1 MQRSKNRQ
9 RMRASEWL
17 ERKFDISPDIW
28 DGVRVEIRGQNKL
41 LLEGCR
47 KILKYDERE
56 MLLDL
61 GKTRLRVSGERL
73 WCSSFVS
80 GALGIGGYITSVC
93 FEEAQK

>member
-1 MQRSKNRQ
+1 MGAR
-9 RMRASEWL
+9 EWL
-17 ERKFDISPDIW
+17 ERKFDISPDLF
-28 DGVRVEIRGQNKL
+28 DGVRVEIRGQSRL

-47 KILKYDERE
+47 QILKYDERE

-80 GALGIGGYITSVC
+80 GAVGIDGHITSVC
-93 FEEAQK
+93 FEEAMQ

>member
-1 MQRSKNRQ
+1 MQKSKNKQ

-17 ERKFDISPDIW
+17 ERKFDISPDLW
-28 DGVRVEIRGQNKL
+28 SGVRVEIRGQNKL

-61 GKTRLRVSGERL
+61 GKIYLRVCGERL
-73 WCSSFVS
+73 WCTSFIS
-80 GALGIGGYITSVC
+80 GALGIGGHIVSVC
-93 FEEAQK
+93 FEEARG